1 MKAEDQLGALSHLDE
16 LFGQHGIEYWLFG
29 GWAVDFHAGKVT
41 RPHDDLDLAVRSY
54 DGERVRELLTAA
66 GWRHTPQEGYSV
78 YDLDDVRL
86 EVAFLDH
93 GDWPP
98 NSFEQDVAE
107 VAGVRAR
114 VVSLSSLKVDKAMV
128 RDDENVAAKDR
139 VDSVTLGRLPG

>member
-1 MKAEDQLGALSHLDE
+1 MYE
-16 LFGQHGIEYWLFG
+16 
-29 GWAVDFHAGKVT
+29 
-41 RPHDDLDLAVRSY
+41 
-54 DGERVRELLTAA
+54 
-66 GWRHTPQEGYSV
+66 
-78 YDLDDVRL
+78 LDDVRL